1 MKVKIKIV
9 FECEK
14 PYCKNYTCNRSSK
27 MSAHLKTGQRR
38 HAQLRKVLLKTKT
51 LLDIQ
56 KTYVRE
62 IADLIIELLPSLS
75 VQKRIIVKA
84 EVPIL
89 NRRPDFVIYMPNE
102 ILILLEFK
110 TTNQADVIRRGYIV
124 QTCDTFRKFKV
135 QHTEKS
141 DSLHSMK
148 LISMLL
154 VRNPKKRVN
163 HAFCLSIEDMQCRRF
178 FL

>member
-14 PYCKNYTCNRSSK
+14 TYCKNYTCNRSSK
-27 MSAHLKTGQRR
+27 MSSHLRAGQRR

-75 VQKRIIVKA
+75 V
-84 EVPIL
+84 
-89 NRRPDFVIYMPNE
+89 
-102 ILILLEFK
+102 
-110 TTNQADVIRRGYIV
+110 
-124 QTCDTFRKFKV
+124 
-135 QHTEKS
+135 
-141 DSLHSMK
+141 
-148 LISMLL
+148 
-154 VRNPKKRVN
+154 
-163 HAFCLSIEDMQCRRF
+163 
-178 FL
+178 